1 VYSPRGKVLEPDC
14 EDSSVPV
21 QTFTLYL
28 MVASTVTFN
37 VLNVTRFGVVV
48 VVLLVVDDVLLVV
61 LVVEDVL
68 LVVVIVEDV
77 LLLAVVLLEV
87 LLVLLVVVLLV
98 VLMVL
103 LVLLVVEMVLLV
115 VVLLVVLLVLLVVV
129 MVLVV
134 VPSWVVLPAYKL
146 QYFESP
152 VPPHTGV
159 ASSQLSPQF
168 QSSTNLLGV

>member
-1 VYSPRGKVLEPDC
+1 MLEPDC
-14 EDSSVPV
+14 EDSKVPV

-68 LVVVIVEDV
+68 LVVEIVEDV
-77 LLLAVVLLEV
+77 LLVAVVLLVVLLVLLVVLLVVLVVLMVLLVVERVLLVV

-98 VLMVL
+98 VL
-103 LVLLVVEMVLLV
+103 VVD
-115 VVLLVVLLVLLVVV
+115 
-129 MVLVV
+129 VV
-134 VPSWVVLPAYKL
+134 VPSWVVLPAYKP
-146 QYFESP
+146 QCFESP

-168 QSSTNLLGV
+168 QSSTNFLGV

>member
-98 VLMVL
+98 VL
-103 LVLLVVEMVLLV
+103 
-115 VVLLVVLLVLLVVV
+115 LVLLVVV